1 MKPAALAALVL
12 TFTLPIGAC
21 VQEDDTEFDQQRL
34 AEYRAAL
41 PSKAALRAE
50 APQPTSAKMLGDP
63 AIYPHSSWPIVE
75 GINGAVENMIDV
87 LDTVVSLPPTFYN
100 SETLEFVWGPYPND
114 DGVGYIAAYIKDT
127 QTDEDFRYQYAF
139 LRGASNDL
147 ATLTPIIWGGA
158 TPDPTNDDHGV
169 GVTLWDF
176 EANRAF
182 EEANDPAYDENAG
195 NRGRFAALYAAGN
208 DEDEPANEVAYVVS
222 VFRNF
227 VPEDNP
233 TADPTDLD
241 YFYGHYVAPEHTL
254 DFLDYE
260 AAFDVSDPAD
270 GIAEDVGV
278 RLAFLDE
285 GTGRAEA
292 DAMNGSLAANQS
304 VEAVECWD
312 TAIDQTYLSFELLES
327 GDVLDSYVD
336 GELTNCGLFQA
347 TLDDLQIPS
356 LQDIDPTLLA
366 ALDDAA
372 ENGVPSE

>member
-1 MKPAALAALVL
+1 MRTATLASLALALALPL
-12 TFTLPIGAC
+12 GAC
-21 VQEDDTEFDQQRL
+21 VQEDDTNYDEQQL
-34 AEYRAAL
+34 AQYRAAL
-41 PSKAALRAE
+41 PTTATLRAE
-50 APQPTSAKMLGDP
+50 APEPSTAKMLGDP
-63 AIYPHSSWPIVE
+63 AIYPSSSWPIVE
-75 GINGAVENMIDV
+75 GINGSVETMIDV
-87 LDTVVSLPPTFYN
+87 LELVVSLPPTFYN
-100 SETLEFVWGPYPND
+100 SETREFVWGPFPND

-127 QTDEDFRYQYAF
+127 ETDEDFRYQYAF

-147 ATLTPIIWGGA
+147 ATLVPVIWGGA
-158 TPDPTNDDHGV
+158 TPDPANDDHGV

-182 EEANDPAYDENAG
+182 EAANDPAYDEDAG
-195 NRGRFAALYAAGN
+195 NRGRFAALYGAGY
-208 DEDEPANEVAYVVS
+208 DENQPTNEVAFVVS

-241 YFYGHYVAPEHTL
+241 YFYGHYVAPEHTI

-260 AAFDVSDPAD
+260 AAFDVSEPAD
-270 GIAEDVGV
+270 GLAEDVGV
-278 RLAFLDE
+278 RMAFLDE
-285 GTGRAEA
+285 GIGRAEA

-312 TAIDQTYLSFELLES
+312 TAIDQTYISFEVLDS
-327 GDVLDSYVD
+327 GDVIDSYAD

-356 LQDIDPTLLA
+356 LQDVDPDLLA
-366 ALDDAA
+366 ALDNVA